1 MTHAVFVIDAVRT
14 PLGKLRGA
22 LAPVRADDL
31 AAHALRA
38 LLARNPAAGERVDE
52 VILGATNQAGED
64 NRNVARMAVLLAGLP
79 YEIPAVTVNRLCGSG
94 LEAVQS
100 AYRGIVQWAS
110 TTCVIAGGVESMTR
124 APFVMAK
131 PDEPFTRTP
140 PAMFDTSL
148 GWRFTNPR
156 LAERFPLESMGDTAE
171 NVAAKYNISR
181 DAQDRF
187 ALASQH
193 RAAAAWARGAFA
205 AELAPVELAQ
215 RKGPAVVFD
224 RDESVRGDTTIEAL
238 AKLQPAFRKGG
249 TVTAGN
255 SSPLNDGAAAVLLA
269 SGAVVERLG
278 LTPLARVR
286 ANAVA
291 GVEPGLM
298 GTGPIPAVQKLLQRS
313 GLDDLRGGHLG
324 AQRGLRR
331 AGPRVRR
338 AARPR
343 PREGEP
349 RRRRH
354 RPGPP
359 HRVLWRARRR
369 DAPSPHEA
377 REPPPRRGLALH
389 RRGSGH
395 RDALRAGVMR
405 ALVFDGALR
414 VEARPDPRPGPGEA
428 LIAVRRAGICNTDVE
443 IARGYMGFHGVLGH
457 EFVGEVLEVHDEAH
471 RGWVGRRV
479 AGEINLGCGACG
491 RCLAGLS
498 RHCKTRTV
506 LGILGRDGA
515 LAERVTLPVANLHA
529 VPDALDDD
537 GAVFIE
543 PVAACFEVLEQLKVE
558 PDARVV
564 VLGDGKLGLMLAQV
578 LRATGCDLTLVGKH
592 PRKLALAAAA
602 GVNTAHVDD
611 ALVG

>member
-1 MTHAVFVIDAVRT
+1 MSHAVFVIDAVRT

-64 NRNVARMAVLLAGLP
+64 NRNVARMAALLVGLP
-79 YEIPAVTVNRLCGSG
+79 WETTGVTVNRLCGSG

-100 AYRGIVQWAS
+100 AYRGIALGEHDV
-110 TTCVIAGGVESMTR
+110 VIAGGVESMTR

-131 PDEPFTRTP
+131 PDEAFTRTP
-140 PAMFDTSL
+140 PAIFDTSL

-205 AELAPVELAQ
+205 AEVAPVELAQ

-313 GLDDLRGGHLG
+313 GLDVSAVDTWELNEAFAAQALACVEQLDIDPARVNPDGG
-324 AQRGLRR
+324 A
-331 AGPRVRR
+331 
-338 AARPR
+338 
-343 PREGEP
+343 
-349 RRRRH
+349 
-354 RPGPP
+354 
-359 HRVLWRARRR
+359 
-369 DAPSPHEA
+369 
-377 REPPPRRGLALH
+377 
-389 RRGSGH
+389 
-395 RDALRAGVMR
+395 
-405 ALVFDGALR
+405 
-414 VEARPDPRPGPGEA
+414 
-428 LIAVRRAGICNTDVE
+428 IA
-443 IARGYMGFHGVLGH
+443 LGH
-457 EFVGEVLEVHDEAH
+457 P
-471 RGWVGRRV
+471 
-479 AGEINLGCGACG
+479 IGCSG
-491 RCLAGLS
+491 
-498 RHCKTRTV
+498 
-506 LGILGRDGA
+506 
-515 LAERVTLPVANLHA
+515 
-529 VPDALDDD
+529 
-537 GAVFIE
+537 
-543 PVAACFEVLEQLKVE
+543 
-558 PDARVV
+558 ARVV
-564 VLGDGKLGLMLAQV
+564 ATLLHRMKREN
-578 LRATGCDLTLVGKH
+578 LRRGVASLCIGVGQGIATLFE
-592 PRKLALAAAA
+592 RA
-602 GVNTAHVDD
+602 
-611 ALVG
+611 